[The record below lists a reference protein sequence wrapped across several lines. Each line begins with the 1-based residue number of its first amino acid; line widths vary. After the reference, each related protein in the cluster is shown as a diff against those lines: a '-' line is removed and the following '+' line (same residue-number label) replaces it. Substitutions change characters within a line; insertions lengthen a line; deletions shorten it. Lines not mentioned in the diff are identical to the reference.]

1 MSFVTLFSIFFF
13 FFWWMCV
20 TYIFPMLLVNIIGDR
35 IPWDICF
42 RFAFDKN
49 NPGPKEGRLTFFQEL
64 VLDNGGWLGGGWNK
78 KHRHDQMVKGGTLL
92 FSFSWLIYFTPL
104 RLYWVLREQLKGR
117 GLCWNILF
125 LHQWTEKKEVRSK
138 PAVVSRAFFSLL
150 EALGSSRQPPCL
162 SLCVY
167 LYIRRANCDF
177 SLTIS
182 QQIICCEAELC
193 QWMSGWRWIYLP
205 NLTNK
210 NSKFA
215 PCVNSTTHDAW
226 STNSLPNLSLGNR

>member
-1 MSFVTLFSIFFF
+1 
-13 FFWWMCV
+13 
-20 TYIFPMLLVNIIGDR
+20 MLLVNIIGDR
-35 IPWDICF
+35 IPWDIWF

-78 KHRHDQMVKGGTLL
+78 KHRHDQMVKGGTSSFLFFLAYLFYTVKALL
-92 FSFSWLIYFTPL
+92 SVEGT
-104 RLYWVLREQLKGR
+104 VEGG

-162 SLCVY
+162 SVCVS
-167 LYIRRANCDF
+167 LYMESKLRFLSYDF
-177 SLTIS
+177 STNYLLWSWIMS
-182 QQIICCEAELC
+182 MNVWIALNLPPQID
-193 QWMSGWRWIYLP
+193 
-205 NLTNK
+205 K
-210 NSKFA
+210 
-215 PCVNSTTHDAW
+215 
-226 STNSLPNLSLGNR
+226 